1 MFFVS
6 AEFSTFNPSP
16 VLLLAV
22 EAQEMKKSGRGKT
35 KRQALRAETFK
46 PLMRDGFRL

>member
-16 VLLLAV
+16 ILLLAV
-22 EAQEMKKSGRGKT
+22 EAQEMKRSGRGKT
-35 KRQALRAETFK
+35 KRQTLRAETFRT
-46 PLMRDGFRL
+46 LRRDGFRL